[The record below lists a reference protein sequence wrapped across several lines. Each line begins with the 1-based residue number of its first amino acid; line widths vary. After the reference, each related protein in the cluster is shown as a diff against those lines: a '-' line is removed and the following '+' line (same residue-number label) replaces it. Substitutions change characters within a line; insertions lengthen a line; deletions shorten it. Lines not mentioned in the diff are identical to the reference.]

1 MDIQNKKTNVNTREL
16 ITDMLM
22 EIDAGKEY
30 SHILLRGVLEKYNY
44 LEEFDKAFMKRV
56 LNGTLERRMQID
68 YVLNQVS
75 SVPVRKMKPFIRS
88 LMRMSVYQI
97 LFMDK
102 IPDSA
107 ACNEAV
113 KLASK
118 RKFSNLKGFING
130 VLRSVARSK
139 DVISYP
145 DEKQNPVEAW
155 SVRYSMPEFI
165 VKLLLDEYGSQM
177 TKTILEGLM
186 DEHGLCVR
194 VREDISEEQKK
205 AVYNEWDENKI
216 IYTAHPF
223 LPYAFILQNTE
234 QLASKKEFQ
243 NGMYTVQDISSMLV
257 AEIAGIKQNDTI
269 IDVCAAP
276 GGKSLHACTKL
287 AGSGHVDARDVS
299 EYKTA
304 FIEEN
309 RKRMKA
315 ENISVTVWDGTVLD
329 EDAVESAD
337 VVFAD
342 VPCSGIGVISKK
354 PDIKYN
360 ITPESLES
368 LLHLQKEI
376 MDTVWQ
382 YVKPGGTLLYS
393 TCTIHRE
400 ENEEMVNY
408 LTEQYPFQLESID
421 AYLPKALHS
430 ETTKQGYIQ
439 IFPGKNSDGFFMAK
453 LKRIEKE

>member
-1 MDIQNKKTNVNTREL
+1 
-16 ITDMLM
+16 
-22 EIDAGKEY
+22 
-30 SHILLRGVLEKYNY
+30 
-44 LEEFDKAFMKRV
+44 
-56 LNGTLERRMQID
+56 
-68 YVLNQVS
+68 
-75 SVPVRKMKPFIRS
+75 
-88 LMRMSVYQI
+88 
-97 LFMDK
+97 
-102 IPDSA
+102 
-107 ACNEAV
+107 
-113 KLASK
+113 
-118 RKFSNLKGFING
+118 
-130 VLRSVARSK
+130 
-139 DVISYP
+139 
-145 DEKQNPVEAW
+145 
-155 SVRYSMPEFI
+155 
-165 VKLLLDEYGSQM
+165 
-177 TKTILEGLM
+177 
-186 DEHGLCVR
+186 
-194 VREDISEEQKK
+194 
-205 AVYNEWDENKI
+205 
-216 IYTAHPF
+216 
-223 LPYAFILQNTE
+223 
-234 QLASKKEFQ
+234 
-243 NGMYTVQDISSMLV
+243 
-257 AEIAGIKQNDTI
+257 
-269 IDVCAAP
+269 
-276 GGKSLHACTKL
+276 
-287 AGSGHVDARDVS
+287 
-299 EYKTA
+299 
-304 FIEEN
+304 
-309 RKRMKA
+309 MKA

-439 IFPGKNSDGFFMAK
+439 IFPGKNSDGFFMAR